1 MLTSLKVSFWFYHL
15 PFETPFLGLQFLLH
29 KFPKLTNS
37 PIWSHIVFF
46 CLLLFPPHISVFATV
61 TEPVF
66 QTKNGFLYK
75 SIVCHH
81 RDQIYLEP
89 ENCCY
94 QCWYTQAQIEQ
105 RKRQI
110 LSFTKNR
117 LLNITLGH
125 QKQLLYDRRQALDS
139 KLFVSLTKKTTR
151 SCKML
156 VLNSKTCF

>member
-1 MLTSLKVSFWFYHL
+1 MVDRSIVDWPESKFFLHH
-15 PFETPFLGLQFLLH
+15 PFETPFFWDFSFSYTSFLNWPTAQSEATLSFFVCYFIH
-29 KFPKLTNS
+29 
-37 PIWSHIVFF
+37 HIF
-46 CLLLFPPHISVFATV
+46 LSLPHTV
-61 TEPVF
+61 AEPAF

-75 SIVCHH
+75 STVCHH

-94 QCWYTQAQIEQ
+94 QCWYTHAQIEQ

-139 KLFVSLTKKTTR
+139 NLCLVKKKLHAAVK
-151 SCKML
+151 C
-156 VLNSKTCF
+156 